1 MRFKCKCKDVIKD
14 IKKATIKVI
23 DGKIRTAESLCECG
37 EYMEEVKE
45 EFKGFPTI
53 HRKEATHSMS
63 GLVAK
68 ANESIKRNEKK

>member
-1 MRFKCKCKDVIKD
+1 MRFKCKCKDIIKE

-23 DGKIRTAESLCECG
+23 DGKIRTAEALCDCG
-37 EYMEEVKE
+37 EYMEEVE
-45 EFKGFPTI
+45 EKFTGFPTI
-53 HRKEATHSMS
+53 HRKEPTHSMS